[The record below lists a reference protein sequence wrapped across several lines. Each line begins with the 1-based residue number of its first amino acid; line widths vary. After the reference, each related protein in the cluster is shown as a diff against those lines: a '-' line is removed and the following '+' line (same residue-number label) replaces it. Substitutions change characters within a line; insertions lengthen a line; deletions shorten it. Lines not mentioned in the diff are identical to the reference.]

1 MDQFIEQ
8 IITGLSI
15 GSILLLVAIGLSII
29 YGSMGIINLA
39 HGEFVMLGA
48 YTAWLL
54 QSHFGLGLLAS
65 LVPIFLVVAAIGW
78 VIERYVLSLLNNRPL
93 DTILATWGVGI
104 MLQQGVRLMVGSEL
118 RYVQMPPALSDS
130 MELLGLSVAS
140 YRVFLFI
147 VAIVL
152 FMGTWLLMNRTTV
165 GMKLRAIMQDRSVA
179 ASFGINA
186 KRVYALTFAYGA
198 GLAGLAGALVSPLKS
213 VSPDMGTGYVVDA
226 FMVVVLGGVQSLA
239 GTVAS
244 VWLLPPTITAQYHF
258 DPEGAVRPYVGAGI
272 NYTFFYD
279 PHSALPNIGFKNGFG
294 WALQAGADVPV
305 GEGPYFLNFDVKKVF
320 LGTHV
325 RAAGGA
331 VQASARL
338 NPWIIGAGLGLRF

>member
-8 IITGLSI
+8 IVTGLSI
-15 GSILLLVAIGLSII
+15 GSILLLVALGLSII

-48 YTAWLL
+48 YAAWVFHTYL
-54 QSHFGLGLLAS
+54 GLVLLAS
-65 LVPIFLVVAAIGW
+65 LVPIFLVVAAFGW
-78 VIERYVLSLLNNRPL
+78 IIERFVLSLLNNRPL

-104 MLQQGVRLMVGSEL
+104 MLQQAVRLSVGSEL
-118 RYVQMPPALSDS
+118 RYVQLPPALSDS
-130 MELLGLSVAS
+130 MNVFGIPISS
-140 YRVFLFI
+140 YRVFLFVVSI
-147 VAIVL
+147 AL
-152 FMGTWLLMNRTTV
+152 FGATWLLMNRTTV
-165 GMKLRAIMQDRSVA
+165 GMKLRAIIQDRSVA

-244 VWLLPPTITAQYHF
+244 AFILGELSGGIAFLQNDTVAKAIVLLIRF
-258 DPEGAVRPYVGAGI
+258 RPEGLFTAR
-272 NYTFFYD
+272 
-279 PHSALPNIGFKNGFG
+279 
-294 WALQAGADVPV
+294 
-305 GEGPYFLNFDVKKVF
+305 
-320 LGTHV
+320 V
-325 RAAGGA
+325 RA
-331 VQASARL
+331 
-338 NPWIIGAGLGLRF
+338 

>member
-8 IITGLSI
+8 IVTGLSI
-15 GSILLLVAIGLSII
+15 GSILLLVALGLSII

-48 YTAWLL
+48 YAAWVFHTYL
-54 QSHFGLGLLAS
+54 GLGLLAS
-65 LVPIFLVVAAIGW
+65 LVPIFLVVAAFGW
-78 VIERYVLSLLNNRPL
+78 IIERFVLSLLNNRPL

-104 MLQQGVRLMVGSEL
+104 MLQQAVRLSVGSEL
-118 RYVQMPPALSDS
+118 RYVQLPPALSDS
-130 MELLGLSVAS
+130 MNVFGIPISS
-140 YRVFLFI
+140 YRVFLFVVSI
-147 VAIVL
+147 AL
-152 FMGTWLLMNRTTV
+152 FGATWLLMNRTPV
-165 GMKLRAIMQDRSVA
+165 GMKLRAIIQDRSVA

-244 VWLLPPTITAQYHF
+244 AFSLGELSGGIAFLQNDTVAKAIVLLAIVVLIRF
-258 DPEGAVRPYVGAGI
+258 RPEGLFTAR
-272 NYTFFYD
+272 
-279 PHSALPNIGFKNGFG
+279 
-294 WALQAGADVPV
+294 
-305 GEGPYFLNFDVKKVF
+305 
-320 LGTHV
+320 V
-325 RAAGGA
+325 RA
-331 VQASARL
+331 
-338 NPWIIGAGLGLRF
+338 